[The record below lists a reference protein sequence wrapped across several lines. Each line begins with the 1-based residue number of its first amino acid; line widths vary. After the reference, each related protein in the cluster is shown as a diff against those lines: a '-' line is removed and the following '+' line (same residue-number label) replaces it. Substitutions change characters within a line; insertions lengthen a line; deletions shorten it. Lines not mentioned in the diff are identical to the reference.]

1 MLMPLP
7 LSSCSNNPAESL
19 ARTLSVNK
27 YFPSA
32 IPMCSLKSQEAV
44 PLLHEIFLSVAPFNV
59 MPPPFAVSFVGELT
73 EPSSIFL
80 SSTLTVVELIV
91 ETVPFTVKFPA
102 TERSSDKETCEFI
115 VRDVPFVDNFGP
127 PAYPILTPEGSNNV
141 SSASTEIS

>member
-1 MLMPLP
+1 MKALPAPPTERVFDKVVASATDSASLKEVSPPSEMLMPLP

-32 IPMCSLKSQEAV
+32 IPICSLKSQEAV

-59 MPPPFAVSFVGELT
+59 MPPPFAVSFVGEFT

-102 TERSSDKETCEFI
+102 TERSSNKE
-115 VRDVPFVDNFGP
+115 N
-127 PAYPILTPEGSNNV
+127 L
-141 SSASTEIS
+141 